1 MVRDKCKIIS
11 NKSQYTLT
19 TSEPSIHTTASHKH
33 PNTHKK
39 HDADLKSY
47 FMKMIETI
55 KEDINNS
62 LKETQEKIGQQVEAL
77 KKETSKSLKEIWEN
91 TTRQV
96 KELNKGD
103 LKMEVEAIKKI

>member
-1 MVRDKCKIIS
+1 
-11 NKSQYTLT
+11 
-19 TSEPSIHTTASHKH
+19 
-33 PNTHKK
+33 
-39 HDADLKSY
+39 
-47 FMKMIETI
+47 MIETF